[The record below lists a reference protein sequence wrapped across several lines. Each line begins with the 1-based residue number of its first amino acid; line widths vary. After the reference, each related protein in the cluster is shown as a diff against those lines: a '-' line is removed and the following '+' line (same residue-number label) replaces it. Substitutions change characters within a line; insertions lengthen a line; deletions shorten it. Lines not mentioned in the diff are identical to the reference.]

1 MEFYVTAWQQLNYV
15 IPLELYDFQ
24 LIGLNSDTLI
34 YICMY
39 VDVNCNE
46 LEIYVTKIYVNELI

>member
-15 IPLELYDFQ
+15 ILLKLYDFQ

-34 YICMY
+34 YVCMY
-39 VDVNCNE
+39 VDVNWNE

>member
-15 IPLELYDFQ
+15 ILLELYDFQ

-34 YICMY
+34 YICMC
-39 VDVNCNE
+39 VDVNWNE
-46 LEIYVTKIYVNELI
+46 LEIYVTKIYVNEFI